1 MAIKRTFSV
10 FLNNFDLIYKMLAYF
25 LIVII
30 VIVVGMSVIYIPT
43 VKPIVDEILATNIL
57 SNIKESI
64 SQFILFND
72 AYLDTM
78 DLVKA
83 NIESIK
89 AIIKINMSK
98 LLISYLIFVA
108 IIGIGQFFLSLALYS
123 TSDIINTYMTTTMK
137 DNLTTNLTRNL
148 YYSVR
153 FSLVNV
159 LFNTLY
165 NALIL
170 VAIYYS
176 FFGAIH
182 LLTVFTPMFTI
193 LIAMLMWSFKK
204 IFVTMWLPYLVCDK
218 SSAFKGFAKS
228 VKLGF
233 KNFGVLL
240 RAYFL
245 LGLLAVVLFMVSF
258 VFTYG
263 LAAFIVLPGLIILFK
278 IFELVLF
285 YDVTKKKYY
294 VDKKEIIEPNIEE

>member
-1 MAIKRTFSV
+1 
-10 FLNNFDLIYKMLAYF
+10 MLAYF
-25 LIVII
+25 LIVTI

-72 AYLDTM
+72 SYLDTM
-78 DLVKA
+78 ELVKA
-83 NIESIK
+83 NIETIK
-89 AIIKINMSK
+89 TIIKINMSK
-98 LLISYLIFVA
+98 LLISYLIFIA
-108 IIGIGQFFLSLALYS
+108 IIGIGQFFLSLAFYS
-123 TSDIINTYMTTTMK
+123 TSDIINTYMTTTMR

-159 LFNTLY
+159 LFSTLY

-170 VAIYYS
+170 VAVYYS
-176 FFGAIH
+176 FFGVIH

-193 LIAMLMWSFKK
+193 LVAMLMWSFKK

-218 SSAFKGFAKS
+218 CSAFKGLAKS

-245 LGLLAVVLFMVSF
+245 LGLLAVVIFMVSF

-263 LAAFIVLPGLIILFK
+263 LAAFIVLPGIIILFK
-278 IFELVLF
+278 IFELVVF